1 MILRP
6 LPPAAGAIVMMLA
19 LPAPALAAPPS
30 GGTTLDPRPGVPRA
44 RAAGGRARR
53 EGRRAPQPAGLLLRR
68 AAQRRHVPLP
78 PRARRGRLR
87 EPRDLRTGRPRLHAR
102 RPADDT
108 GLLGLRALHPR
119 GRPGRDLQPARHRP
133 RGVRGAQR
141 YHLQVGRAL
150 DRRHRARPG
159 HQRTSP
165 GSAGDSTA
173 SASTSSTSTASRS
186 TRRGE
191 VRLRVEAPTELGLSI
206 RDHRGTVVAGDD
218 GSGQVRRTLRPGRY
232 YAAVLAFANQQV
244 RYTLTR
250 LR

>member
-6 LPPAAGAIVMMLA
+6 LPPAAGVIVTMLAIPSLAVAAPPTGGKTPDPPAAFPGPA
-19 LPAPALAAPPS
+19 LPAAGLAGKVNVLRNRQDSYSVVLRSGVTYRLHLALAGDGCASLEIYAPTAQGFSAPPVDHTVCS
-30 GGTTLDPRPGVPRA
+30 GYGLFTPGPGQGGTYS
-44 RAAGGRARR
+44 
-53 EGRRAPQPAGLLLRR
+53 LLVT
-68 AAQRRHVPLP
+68 A
-78 PRARRGRLR
+78 
-87 EPRDLRTGRPRLHAR
+87 
-102 RPADDT
+102 
-108 GLLGLRALHPR
+108 
-119 GRPGRDLQPARHRP
+119 P

-150 DRRHRARPG
+150 EDDIAPG
-159 HQRTSP
+159 RDI
-165 GSAGDSTA
+165 SALTQIRGRLDGK
-173 SASTSSTSTASRS
+173 RLDVVDLYCFEV

-191 VRLRVEAPTELGLSI
+191 VRLRVKASTELGLSI

-218 GSGQVRRTLRPGRY
+218 GSGQVRRTLPPGRY

>member
-6 LPPAAGAIVMMLA
+6 LPPAVGVIVTMLAIPSLAVAAPPTGGKTPDPPAAFPGPA
-19 LPAPALAAPPS
+19 LPAAGLAGKVSVLRNRQDSYSVVLRSGVTYRLHLALAGDGCASLEIYAPTAQGFSAPPVDHTGCS
-30 GGTTLDPRPGVPRA
+30 GYGLFTPGPGQGGTYS
-44 RAAGGRARR
+44 
-53 EGRRAPQPAGLLLRR
+53 LLVT
-68 AAQRRHVPLP
+68 A
-78 PRARRGRLR
+78 
-87 EPRDLRTGRPRLHAR
+87 
-102 RPADDT
+102 
-108 GLLGLRALHPR
+108 
-119 GRPGRDLQPARHRP
+119 P

-150 DRRHRARPG
+150 EDDIAPG
-159 HQRTSP
+159 RDI
-165 GSAGDSTA
+165 SALTQIRGRLDGK
-173 SASTSSTSTASRS
+173 RLDVVDLYCFEV

-191 VRLRVEAPTELGLSI
+191 VRLRVEASTELGLSI

-218 GSGQVRRTLRPGRY
+218 GSGQVRRTLPPGRY